1 MDFTPVILPILNE
14 ALKVLGLW
22 AVAPIAVVLV
32 LVEVRRKLMAKDAE
46 IAALRRENEELRDKR
61 LQDAREMIRIAE
73 SGTAA
78 TTARVRSDERV
89 ADLLEALLR
98 KTSGNGLFGWRR

>member
-1 MDFTPVILPILNE
+1 MDFTPVILPFVNE

-22 AVAPIAVVLV
+22 AIAPIL
-32 LVEVRRKLMAKDAE
+32 LCLLGWEIRRKLAMKDAE
-46 IAALRRENEELRDKR
+46 IAMLRRQNEDLQNKR

-78 TTARVRSDERV
+78 TSARTQSDERF

-98 KTSGNGLFGWRR
+98 KSSGSGIFGWRR

>member
-1 MDFTPVILPILNE
+1 MDITPVILPFVNE
-14 ALKVLGLW
+14 ALRVLGLW
-22 AVAPIAVVLV
+22 AAAPLLAFLAAW
-32 LVEVRRKLMAKDAE
+32 EVRRKLMVKDAE
-46 IAALRRENEELRDKR
+46 IAALRRENAELRDKR

-78 TTARVRSDERV
+78 TAVRTQSDQRF

-98 KTSGNGLFGWRR
+98 KSTGSGLLGWRR

>member
-1 MDFTPVILPILNE
+1 
-14 ALKVLGLW
+14 LKDLGLW
-22 AVAPIAVVLV
+22 AVPPVLV
-32 LVEVRRKLMAKDAE
+32 LCVAWEVRRKLMAKDAE
-46 IAALRRENEELRDKR
+46 IASLRRHNEELQDKR

-78 TTARVRSDERV
+78 TAARTKSDDRF

-98 KTSGNGLFGWRR
+98 RTANPGLFGRRR

>member
-1 MDFTPVILPILNE
+1 MDVTPVILPFVNE

-22 AVAPIAVVLV
+22 ALAPLLLGLAAWEL
-32 LVEVRRKLMAKDAE
+32 RRKLIAKDAE
-46 IAALRRENEELRDKR
+46 IALLRRQNEELRDKR

-78 TTARVRSDERV
+78 TAARTQSDQRF

-98 KTSGNGLFGWRR
+98 KSTGPGLLGWRR